1 MHLTAFFVS
10 FFKNYNQR
18 MNRKNGDFLS
28 YDEKYM
34 RLAMQLAGN
43 AIGRTSP
50 NPLVGAVIVKDNR
63 VVGCGWHRKAGT
75 PHAEVHALNQAGEL
89 AQGADVYVTLEPCA
103 HYGKTPPC
111 AKALVEAKV
120 KNVYGGLL
128 DVNPKVAGKGF
139 KILEDAGI
147 HVEYGFLQDELRK
160 QNEVFFKW
168 IEHKKPFVVLKAA
181 MTLDGKIA
189 TATGQSKWITNE
201 TSRAYGYKLRDIY
214 DGIMVGINTV
224 IEDNPMLT
232 ARVDGGKNPIR
243 IVVDSSLKIDINAN
257 VVQDK
262 SAKTIVATTDKA
274 DKDKIL
280 KLQAQNVDV
289 IVVDKDEND
298 KVDIEKLLN
307 ILGQQNICSILVEGG
322 ATLSGSFV
330 AKKLVDK
337 VYFFIAPKI
346 VGGKE
351 AKTPVAGTGILNLQ
365 EALALKDIQIEKLEE
380 DILIIG
386 RVDKDKV

>member
-1 MHLTAFFVS
+1 
-10 FFKNYNQR
+10 

-75 PHAEVHALNQAGEL
+75 PHAEVHALNQAREL

-262 SAKTIVATTDKA
+262 SAKTIIATTDKA

-280 KLQAQNVDV
+280 KLQAQDVDV
-289 IVVDKDEND
+289 IVVDKDKND
-298 KVDIEKLLN
+298 KVDIEKLLD

>member
-1 MHLTAFFVS
+1 
-10 FFKNYNQR
+10 

-243 IVVDSSLKIDINAN
+243 IVVDSSLRIDINAN

-262 SAKTIVATTDKA
+262 SAKTIIATTDKV

-280 KLQAQNVDV
+280 KLQAQDVDV

-298 KVDIEKLLN
+298 KVDIEKLLD

>member
-1 MHLTAFFVS
+1 
-10 FFKNYNQR
+10 

-139 KILEDAGI
+139 KILENAGI

-168 IEHKKPFVVLKAA
+168 IEHKKPFIVLKAA

-262 SAKTIVATTDKA
+262 SAKTIIATTDKA
-274 DKDKIL
+274 NKDKIL
-280 KLQAQNVDV
+280 KLQAQDVDV

-298 KVDIEKLLN
+298 KVDIEKLLD

-380 DILIIG
+380 DVLIIG

>member
-1 MHLTAFFVS
+1 
-10 FFKNYNQR
+10 

-139 KILEDAGI
+139 KILEDADI

-168 IEHKKPFVVLKAA
+168 IEHKKPFIVLKAA

-262 SAKTIVATTDKA
+262 SAKTIIATTDKA

-280 KLQAQNVDV
+280 KLQAQDVDV

-298 KVDIEKLLN
+298 KVDIEKLLD

-330 AKKLVDK
+330 ARKLVDK

>member
-1 MHLTAFFVS
+1 
-10 FFKNYNQR
+10 

-34 RLAMQLAGN
+34 RLAMQLAEN

-280 KLQAQNVDV
+280 KLQAQDVDV

-298 KVDIEKLLN
+298 KVDIEKLLD

>member
-1 MHLTAFFVS
+1 
-10 FFKNYNQR
+10 

-111 AKALVEAKV
+111 AKALVKAKV

-243 IVVDSSLKIDINAN
+243 IVVDSSLRIDINAN

-280 KLQAQNVDV
+280 KLQAQDVDV

-298 KVDIEKLLN
+298 KVDIEKLLD
-307 ILGQQNICSILVEGG
+307 ILGQKNICSILVEGG

-346 VGGKE
+346 IGGKE

>member
-1 MHLTAFFVS
+1 
-10 FFKNYNQR
+10 

-168 IEHKKPFVVLKAA
+168 IEHKKPFIVLKAA

-262 SAKTIVATTDKA
+262 SAKTIIATTDKA
-274 DKDKIL
+274 NKDKIL

>member
-1 MHLTAFFVS
+1 
-10 FFKNYNQR
+10 

-168 IEHKKPFVVLKAA
+168 IEHKKPFIVLKAA

>member
-1 MHLTAFFVS
+1 
-10 FFKNYNQR
+10 

-243 IVVDSSLKIDINAN
+243 IVVDSSLRIDINAN

-280 KLQAQNVDV
+280 KLQAQDVDV

-298 KVDIEKLLN
+298 KVDIEKLLD

-330 AKKLVDK
+330 ARKLVDK

-346 VGGKE
+346 IGGKE

-365 EALALKDIQIEKLEE
+365 EALALKDIQFEKLEE

>member
-1 MHLTAFFVS
+1 
-10 FFKNYNQR
+10 

-262 SAKTIVATTDKA
+262 SAKTIIATTDKA

-280 KLQAQNVDV
+280 KLQAQDVDV
-289 IVVDKDEND
+289 IVVNKDKND
-298 KVDIEKLLN
+298 KVDIEKLLD
-307 ILGQQNICSILVEGG
+307 ILGQKNICSILVEGG

-346 VGGKE
+346 IGGKE

>member
-1 MHLTAFFVS
+1 
-10 FFKNYNQR
+10 

-34 RLAMQLAGN
+34 KLAMQLAEN

-128 DVNPKVAGKGF
+128 DVNPKGAGKGF

-262 SAKTIVATTDKA
+262 SAKTIIATTDKA

-280 KLQAQNVDV
+280 KLQAQDVDV
-289 IVVDKDEND
+289 IVVDKDKND
-298 KVDIEKLLN
+298 KVDIEKLLD

-365 EALALKDIQIEKLEE
+365 EALALKDIQVEKLDE

>member
-1 MHLTAFFVS
+1 
-10 FFKNYNQR
+10 

-262 SAKTIVATTDKA
+262 SAKTIIATTDKA

-280 KLQAQNVDV
+280 KLQAQDVDV

-298 KVDIEKLLN
+298 KVDIEKLLD
-307 ILGQQNICSILVEGG
+307 ILGQKNICSILVEGG

-346 VGGKE
+346 IGGKE

-365 EALALKDIQIEKLEE
+365 EALALKDIQIEKIEE

>member
-1 MHLTAFFVS
+1 
-10 FFKNYNQR
+10 

-139 KILEDAGI
+139 KILENAGI

-168 IEHKKPFVVLKAA
+168 IEHKKPFIVLKAA

-189 TATGQSKWITNE
+189 TAIGQSKWITNE

-280 KLQAQNVDV
+280 KLQAQDVDV

-298 KVDIEKLLN
+298 KVDIEKLLD

-346 VGGKE
+346 IGGKE

>member
-1 MHLTAFFVS
+1 
-10 FFKNYNQR
+10 

-243 IVVDSSLKIDINAN
+243 IVVDSSLRIDINAN

-280 KLQAQNVDV
+280 KLQAQDVDV

-298 KVDIEKLLN
+298 KVDIEKLLD
-307 ILGQQNICSILVEGG
+307 ILGQKNICSILVEGG

>member
-1 MHLTAFFVS
+1 
-10 FFKNYNQR
+10 

-168 IEHKKPFVVLKAA
+168 IEHKKPFIVLKAA

-274 DKDKIL
+274 NKDKIL
-280 KLQAQNVDV
+280 KLQAQDVDV

-298 KVDIEKLLN
+298 KVDIEKLLD

-346 VGGKE
+346 IGGKE

>member
-1 MHLTAFFVS
+1 
-10 FFKNYNQR
+10 

-168 IEHKKPFVVLKAA
+168 IEHKKPYVVLKAA

-243 IVVDSSLKIDINAN
+243 IVVDSSLRIDINAN

-280 KLQAQNVDV
+280 KLQAQDVDV

-298 KVDIEKLLN
+298 KVDIEKLLD

>member
-1 MHLTAFFVS
+1 
-10 FFKNYNQR
+10 

-111 AKALVEAKV
+111 SKALVEAKV

-168 IEHKKPFVVLKAA
+168 IEHKKTFIVLKAA

-280 KLQAQNVDV
+280 KLQAQDVDV

-298 KVDIEKLLN
+298 KVDIEKLLD

-351 AKTPVAGTGILNLQ
+351 AKTPVAGIGILNLQ

>member
-1 MHLTAFFVS
+1 
-10 FFKNYNQR
+10 

-111 AKALVEAKV
+111 SKALVEAKV

-168 IEHKKPFVVLKAA
+168 IEHKKPFIVLKAA

-280 KLQAQNVDV
+280 KLQAQDVDV

-298 KVDIEKLLN
+298 KVDIEKLLD

-337 VYFFIAPKI
+337 VYFFIAPRI

-365 EALALKDIQIEKLEE
+365 EALSLKDIQIEKLKE

>member
-1 MHLTAFFVS
+1 
-10 FFKNYNQR
+10 

-111 AKALVEAKV
+111 SKALVEAKV

-168 IEHKKPFVVLKAA
+168 IEHKKPFIILKAA

-280 KLQAQNVDV
+280 KLQAQDVDV

-298 KVDIEKLLN
+298 KVDIEKLLD

-365 EALALKDIQIEKLEE
+365 EALSLKDIQIEKLKE

>member
-1 MHLTAFFVS
+1 
-10 FFKNYNQR
+10 

-89 AQGADVYVTLEPCA
+89 AQGSDVYVTLEPCA

-111 AKALVEAKV
+111 SKALVEAKV

-168 IEHKKPFVVLKAA
+168 IEHKKPFIVLKAA

-280 KLQAQNVDV
+280 KLQAQDVDV

-298 KVDIEKLLN
+298 KVDIEKLLD

-346 VGGKE
+346 IGGKE

-380 DILIIG
+380 DVLIIG

>member
-1 MHLTAFFVS
+1 
-10 FFKNYNQR
+10 

-168 IEHKKPFVVLKAA
+168 IEHKKPFIVLKAA

-280 KLQAQNVDV
+280 KLQAQDVDV

-298 KVDIEKLLN
+298 KVDIEKLLD

-380 DILIIG
+380 DVLIIG

>member
-1 MHLTAFFVS
+1 
-10 FFKNYNQR
+10 

-103 HYGKTPPC
+103 HYGKTPSC

-232 ARVDGGKNPIR
+232 ARVDGGKSPIR
-243 IVVDSSLKIDINAN
+243 IVVDSSLRIDINAN

-280 KLQAQNVDV
+280 KLQAQDVDV
-289 IVVDKDEND
+289 IVVDKDKND
-298 KVDIEKLLN
+298 KVDIEKLLD

-346 VGGKE
+346 IGGKE
-351 AKTPVAGTGILNLQ
+351 AKTPVSGTGILNLQ
-365 EALALKDIQIEKLEE
+365 EALTLKDIQIEKLEE

>member
-1 MHLTAFFVS
+1 
-10 FFKNYNQR
+10 

-75 PHAEVHALNQAGEL
+75 PHAEVHVLNQAGEL

-111 AKALVEAKV
+111 SKALVEAKV

-168 IEHKKPFVVLKAA
+168 IEHKKPFIVLKAA

-280 KLQAQNVDV
+280 KLQAQDVDV

-298 KVDIEKLLN
+298 KVDIEKLLD

-351 AKTPVAGTGILNLQ
+351 AKTPVAGIGILNLQ

>member
-1 MHLTAFFVS
+1 
-10 FFKNYNQR
+10 

-34 RLAMQLAGN
+34 KLAMQLAGN

-262 SAKTIVATTDKA
+262 SAKTIIATTDKA
-274 DKDKIL
+274 DKNKIL
-280 KLQAQNVDV
+280 KLQAQDVDV
-289 IVVDKDEND
+289 IVVDKDKND
-298 KVDIEKLLN
+298 KVDIEKLLD

-365 EALALKDIQIEKLEE
+365 EALALKDIQVEKLDE

>member
-1 MHLTAFFVS
+1 
-10 FFKNYNQR
+10 

-280 KLQAQNVDV
+280 KLQAQDVDV

-298 KVDIEKLLN
+298 KVDIEKLLD

-337 VYFFIAPKI
+337 VYFFIAPRI

>member
-1 MHLTAFFVS
+1 
-10 FFKNYNQR
+10 

-262 SAKTIVATTDKA
+262 SAKTIIATTDKA
-274 DKDKIL
+274 DKDKFL
-280 KLQAQNVDV
+280 KLQAQDVDV
-289 IVVDKDEND
+289 IVVDKDKND
-298 KVDIEKLLN
+298 KVDIEKLLD

-346 VGGKE
+346 IGGKE

>member
-1 MHLTAFFVS
+1 
-10 FFKNYNQR
+10 

-168 IEHKKPFVVLKAA
+168 IEHKKPFIVLKAA

-243 IVVDSSLKIDINAN
+243 IVVDSSLRIDINAN

-280 KLQAQNVDV
+280 KLQAQDVDV

-298 KVDIEKLLN
+298 KVDIEKLLD
-307 ILGQQNICSILVEGG
+307 ILGQKNICSILVEGG

-346 VGGKE
+346 IGGKE

>member
-1 MHLTAFFVS
+1 
-10 FFKNYNQR
+10 

-168 IEHKKPFVVLKAA
+168 IEHKKPFIVLKAA

-189 TATGQSKWITNE
+189 TVTGQSKWITNE

-243 IVVDSSLKIDINAN
+243 IVVDSSLRIDINAN

-262 SAKTIVATTDKA
+262 SAKTIIATTDKA

-280 KLQAQNVDV
+280 KLQAQDVDV
-289 IVVDKDEND
+289 IVVDKDKND
-298 KVDIEKLLN
+298 KVDIEKLLD

>member
-1 MHLTAFFVS
+1 
-10 FFKNYNQR
+10 

-232 ARVDGGKNPIR
+232 SRVDGGKNPIR

-262 SAKTIVATTDKA
+262 SAKTIIATTDKA
-274 DKDKIL
+274 NKDKIL
-280 KLQAQNVDV
+280 KLQAQDVDV

-298 KVDIEKLLN
+298 KVDIEKLLD

-365 EALALKDIQIEKLEE
+365 EALALKDIQVEKLDE

>member
-1 MHLTAFFVS
+1 
-10 FFKNYNQR
+10 

-34 RLAMQLAGN
+34 RFAMQLAGN

-262 SAKTIVATTDKA
+262 SAKTIIATTDKA

-280 KLQAQNVDV
+280 KLQAQDVDV

-298 KVDIEKLLN
+298 KVDIEKLLD

-346 VGGKE
+346 IGGKE

-365 EALALKDIQIEKLEE
+365 EALTLKDIQIEKLEE
-380 DILIIG
+380 DIFIIG

>member
-1 MHLTAFFVS
+1 
-10 FFKNYNQR
+10 

-128 DVNPKVAGKGF
+128 DVNPKVVGKGF

-262 SAKTIVATTDKA
+262 SAKTIIATTDKA

-280 KLQAQNVDV
+280 KLQAQDVDV

-298 KVDIEKLLN
+298 KVDIEKLLD

-346 VGGKE
+346 IGGKE

-365 EALALKDIQIEKLEE
+365 EALTLKDIQIEKLEE

>member
-1 MHLTAFFVS
+1 
-10 FFKNYNQR
+10 

-189 TATGQSKWITNE
+189 TAIGQSKWITNE

-280 KLQAQNVDV
+280 KLQAQDVDV

-298 KVDIEKLLN
+298 KVDIEKLLD
-307 ILGQQNICSILVEGG
+307 ILGQKNICSILVEGG

-330 AKKLVDK
+330 AKKLIDK

-346 VGGKE
+346 IGGKE

>member
-1 MHLTAFFVS
+1 
-10 FFKNYNQR
+10 

-111 AKALVEAKV
+111 SKALVEAKV

-168 IEHKKPFVVLKAA
+168 IEHKKPFIVLKAA

-280 KLQAQNVDV
+280 KLQAQDVDV

-298 KVDIEKLLN
+298 KVDIEKLLD
-307 ILGQQNICSILVEGG
+307 ILGQQNICSVLVEGG

>member
-1 MHLTAFFVS
+1 
-10 FFKNYNQR
+10 

-262 SAKTIVATTDKA
+262 SAKTIIATTDKA

-280 KLQAQNVDV
+280 KLQAQDIDV

-298 KVDIEKLLN
+298 KVDIEKLLD

>member
-1 MHLTAFFVS
+1 
-10 FFKNYNQR
+10 

-63 VVGCGWHRKAGT
+63 IVGCGWHRKAGT

-111 AKALVEAKV
+111 AKALVKAKV

-168 IEHKKPFVVLKAA
+168 IEHKKPFIVLKAA

-243 IVVDSSLKIDINAN
+243 IVVDSSLRIDINAN

-280 KLQAQNVDV
+280 KLQAQDVDV

-298 KVDIEKLLN
+298 KVDIEKLLD

-346 VGGKE
+346 IGGKE

>member
-1 MHLTAFFVS
+1 
-10 FFKNYNQR
+10 

-280 KLQAQNVDV
+280 KLQAQDVDV
-289 IVVDKDEND
+289 IVVDKDEKD
-298 KVDIEKLLN
+298 KVDIEKLLD

-346 VGGKE
+346 IGGKE

-380 DILIIG
+380 DVLIIG

>member
-1 MHLTAFFVS
+1 
-10 FFKNYNQR
+10 

-262 SAKTIVATTDKA
+262 STKTIVATTDKA

-280 KLQAQNVDV
+280 KLQAQDVDV

-298 KVDIEKLLN
+298 KVDIEKLLD

>member
-1 MHLTAFFVS
+1 
-10 FFKNYNQR
+10 

-168 IEHKKPFVVLKAA
+168 IEHKKPFIVLKAA

-243 IVVDSSLKIDINAN
+243 IVVDSSLRIDINAN

-280 KLQAQNVDV
+280 KLQAQDVDV

-298 KVDIEKLLN
+298 KVDIEKLLD

-386 RVDKDKV
+386 RVNKDKV

>member
-1 MHLTAFFVS
+1 
-10 FFKNYNQR
+10 

-89 AQGADVYVTLEPCA
+89 AQDADVYVTLEPCA

-168 IEHKKPFVVLKAA
+168 IEHKKPFIVLKAA

-298 KVDIEKLLN
+298 KVDIEKLLD

-365 EALALKDIQIEKLEE
+365 EALSLKDIQIEKLEE